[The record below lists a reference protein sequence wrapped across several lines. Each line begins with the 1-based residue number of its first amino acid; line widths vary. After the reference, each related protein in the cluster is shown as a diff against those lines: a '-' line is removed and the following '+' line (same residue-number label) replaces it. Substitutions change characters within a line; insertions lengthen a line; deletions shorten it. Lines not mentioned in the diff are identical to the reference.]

1 MRYCTTKHQNYTCR
15 VYNRNSSFFIKMP
28 PKAATKVVNTSGWD
42 PRPWTRPGLGEEQ
55 VMEIKDAF
63 DLFDKDRSGE
73 ITIGEMLEAMRSLGY
88 DVEHGEAAEHVK
100 NLDKD
105 GSGALEFN
113 EFYELL
119 TARFSENTTR
129 DELQRVFTLFDTDKT
144 GEVSLANMR
153 AIADMVG
160 DNVSD
165 DELGDIVLK
174 NDMDNDGKLT
184 FDDFYNVLTK
194 KSFDQVG

>member
-1 MRYCTTKHQNYTCR
+1 MGKTFVLHTST
-15 VYNRNSSFFIKMP
+15 MP
-28 PKAATKVVNTSGWD
+28 PKAKTAVSTGGWD
-42 PRPWTRPGLGEEQ
+42 ARPWCRPGLGEEQ

-73 ITIGEMLEAMRSLGY
+73 ITVGEMLEAMRSLGY
-88 DVEHGEAAEHVK
+88 DTEHGEAAEHVK

-119 TARFSENTTR
+119 TARFSENTSKE
-129 DELQRVFTLFDTDKT
+129 ELQRVFALFDTDKT
-144 GEVSLANMR
+144 GDVTLANMR
-153 AIADMVG
+153 AIADQVG
-160 DNVSD
+160 DNASD
-165 DELGDIVLK
+165 DELADIIGK

-194 KSFDQVG
+194 KSFD

>member
-1 MRYCTTKHQNYTCR
+1 MGKIQKNI
-15 VYNRNSSFFIKMP
+15 NKMSK
-28 PKAATKVVNTSGWD
+28 KAQSKVVNTSGWD

-73 ITIGEMLEAMRSLGY
+73 ITVGEMLDAMRSLGY
-88 DVEHGEAAEHVK
+88 DTEHGEAAEHVK

-119 TARFSENTTR
+119 TARFSENTSKE
-129 DELQRVFTLFDTDKT
+129 ELQRVFALFDTDKT
-144 GEVSLANMR
+144 GEISLSNMR
-153 AIADMVG
+153 AIADQVG

-174 NDMDNDGKLT
+174 NDMNNDGKLG
-184 FDDFYNVLTK
+184 FEDFYAVLPK
-194 KSFDQVG
+194 KSFD

>member
-1 MRYCTTKHQNYTCR
+1 
-15 VYNRNSSFFIKMP
+15 MP
-28 PKAATKVVNTSGWD
+28 PKAKEQKVVNTSGWD
-42 PRPWTRPGLGEEQ
+42 FRPWVRPGLGEEQ

-88 DVEHGEAAEHVK
+88 DVENGEAAEHVK

-119 TARFSENTTR
+119 TARFSENTTK

-144 GEVSLANMR
+144 GSVS
-153 AIADMVG
+153 V
-160 DNVSD
+160 
-165 DELGDIVLK
+165 
-174 NDMDNDGKLT
+174 
-184 FDDFYNVLTK
+184 
-194 KSFDQVG
+194 Q

>member
-1 MRYCTTKHQNYTCR
+1 MGKIQKNI
-15 VYNRNSSFFIKMP
+15 NKMSK
-28 PKAATKVVNTSGWD
+28 KAQSKVVNTSGWD

-73 ITIGEMLEAMRSLGY
+73 ITVGEMLDAMRSLGY
-88 DVEHGEAAEHVK
+88 DTEHGEAAEHVK

-119 TARFSENTTR
+119 TARFSENTSKE
-129 DELQRVFTLFDTDKT
+129 ELQRVFALFDTDKS
-144 GEVSLANMR
+144 GEISLSNMR
-153 AIADMVG
+153 AIADQVG

-174 NDMDNDGKLT
+174 NDMNNDGKLD
-184 FDDFYNVLTK
+184 FEDFYAVLTK
-194 KSFDQVG
+194 KSFD

>member
-1 MRYCTTKHQNYTCR
+1 MGIETIRK
-15 VYNRNSSFFIKMP
+15 SSSIMP
-28 PKAATKVVNTSGWD
+28 PKAKTTVVNTSGWD
-42 PRPWTRPGLGEEQ
+42 AGPWTRPGLGEEQ

-73 ITIGEMLEAMRSLGY
+73 ITVGEMLDAMRSLGY
-88 DVEHGEAAEHVK
+88 DTEHGEAAEHVK

-119 TARFSENTTR
+119 TARFSENTSK
-129 DELQRVFTLFDTDKT
+129 DELQRVFALFDTDKS
-144 GEVSLANMR
+144 GEISLANMR
-153 AIADMVG
+153 AIADQVG

-174 NDMDNDGKLT
+174 NDMNNDGKLD
-184 FDDFYNVLTK
+184 FEDFYAVLTK
-194 KSFDQVG
+194 KSF

>member
-1 MRYCTTKHQNYTCR
+1 MGNTKNI
-15 VYNRNSSFFIKMP
+15 NKMSK
-28 PKAATKVVNTSGWD
+28 KAQSKVVNTSGWD

-73 ITIGEMLEAMRSLGY
+73 ITVGEMLDAMRSLGY

-119 TARFSENTTR
+119 TARFSENTSKE
-129 DELQRVFTLFDTDKT
+129 ELQRVFTLFDTDKT
-144 GEVSLANMR
+144 GEIPLANMR
-153 AIADMVG
+153 AIADQVG

-165 DELGDIVLK
+165 DELADIIGK
-174 NDMDNDGKLT
+174 NDMNTDGKL
-184 FDDFYNVLTK
+184 DFE
-194 KSFDQVG
+194 

>member
-1 MRYCTTKHQNYTCR
+1 MG
-15 VYNRNSSFFIKMP
+15 
-28 PKAATKVVNTSGWD
+28 NTSGWD

-73 ITIGEMLEAMRSLGY
+73 ITVGEMLEAMRSLGY
-88 DVEHGEAAEHVK
+88 DTKGGEAAEHVK

-119 TARFSENTTR
+119 TARFSENTTK
-129 DELQRVFTLFDTDKT
+129 DELQRVFSLFDTDKT

-153 AIADMVG
+153 AIADQVG
-160 DNVSD
+160 DQVSD
-165 DELGDIVLK
+165 DELGDIALK
-174 NDMDNDGKLT
+174 NDMNNDGKLD
-184 FDDFYNVLTK
+184 FEDFYAVLTK
-194 KSFDQVG
+194 KSFA

>member
-1 MRYCTTKHQNYTCR
+1 
-15 VYNRNSSFFIKMP
+15 MP
-28 PKAATKVVNTSGWD
+28 PKQAQKVVNTSGWD

-73 ITIGEMLEAMRSLGY
+73 ITVGEMLDAMRSLGY
-88 DVEHGEAAEHVK
+88 DTEQGDAAEHVK

-119 TARFSENTTR
+119 TARFSENTTKE
-129 DELQRVFTLFDTDKT
+129 ELMRVFNLFDTDKT
-144 GEVSLANMR
+144 GNISLDNMR
-153 AIADMVG
+153 AVADQVG
-160 DNVSD
+160 DQVSD

-174 NDMDNDGKLT
+174 NDMDNDGLLN
-184 FDDFYNVLTK
+184 FEDFYNVLTK
-194 KSFDQVG
+194 KSFE

>member
-1 MRYCTTKHQNYTCR
+1 MSK
-15 VYNRNSSFFIKMP
+15 KMN
-28 PKAATKVVNTSGWD
+28 TKVVDTRGWD

-63 DLFDKDRSGE
+63 DLFDRDRSGE

-88 DVEHGEAAEHVK
+88 DTEQGEAAEHVK
-100 NLDKD
+100 SLDRD

-119 TARFSENTTR
+119 TARFSENTSAE
-129 DELQRVFTLFDTDKT
+129 ELQRVFALFDTDKT
-144 GEVSLANMR
+144 GSISVANMR
-153 AIADMVG
+153 AIADQVG
-160 DNVSD
+160 DQVTD

-174 NDMDNDGKLT
+174 NDMDNDGNLT
-184 FDDFYNVLTK
+184 FEDFYNVLTK
-194 KSFDQVG
+194 KSFE

>member
-1 MRYCTTKHQNYTCR
+1 MSK
-15 VYNRNSSFFIKMP
+15 
-28 PKAATKVVNTSGWD
+28 KAQSKVVNTSGWD

-73 ITIGEMLEAMRSLGY
+73 ITVGEMLEAMRSLGY
-88 DVEHGEAAEHVK
+88 DTEAGEAAEHVK

-119 TARFSENTTR
+119 TARFS
-129 DELQRVFTLFDTDKT
+129 DKT
-144 GEVSLANMR
+144 SEVSLANMR

-174 NDMDNDGKLT
+174 
-184 FDDFYNVLTK
+184 
-194 KSFDQVG
+194 